1 MFYHFLL
8 HLEPS
13 KPPSAVNVLNKTSTT
28 VQVKW
33 SPIPQNL
40 VHGILR
46 GYHIHFKNV
55 NPAGFGDVSPNIQSV
70 GESNTSFLIQGLLK
84 FTAYTIQVSGYTV
97 KGDGPLSNVVTVRTE
112 EDGKTHKASSG

>member
-1 MFYHFLL
+1 M
-8 HLEPS
+8 
-13 KPPSAVNVLNKTSTT
+13 LNKTSTT

-33 SPIPQNL
+33 SPIRQNF

-55 NPAGFGDVSPNIQSV
+55 NPAGFGVVSPDIQSV
-70 GESNTSFLIQGLLK
+70 RASNTSFLMQGLLK
-84 FTAYTIQVSGYTV
+84 FTEYTIQVSGYTV
-97 KGDGPLSNVVTVRTE
+97 KGDGPLSNAEIVRTE

>member
-1 MFYHFLL
+1 M
-8 HLEPS
+8 
-13 KPPSAVNVLNKTSTT
+13 
-28 VQVKW
+28 
-33 SPIPQNL
+33 
-40 VHGILR
+40 
-46 GYHIHFKNV
+46 KNV

-97 KGDGPLSNVVTVRTE
+97 KGDGPLSNAEIVRTE

>member
-13 KPPSAVNVLNKTSTT
+13 KPPLDVDVLNKTSTT
-28 VQVKW
+28 VQVQW

-46 GYHIHFKNV
+46 GYHIHLKNV

-97 KGDGPLSNVVTVRTE
+97 KGDGPLSNAEIVRTE